1 MGMGPAQ
8 IAWGILGGG
17 IWLADGAELLLV
29 SSVTR
34 SLQKEW
40 HLTAVMKGLIV
51 SAVYLGILI
60 GNAASG
66 GCSHRFGRRE
76 MIVLSYCGIFLC
88 GFVSAACRAAMA
100 FMIMRFLGG
109 IFIGIGQPAWLSIS
123 AEITPAYWR
132 IPMAAV
138 SQSLFVVGE
147 MYISFLLMMD
157 DSNMQFLHWRVLLR
171 LGAVPSLVLFTLSMS
186 YLNESPMFLA
196 LKGRNKEARSV
207 VESMGRLESSS
218 HTTQWS
224 GSERQT
230 GNIYVNVG
238 FADSIDEMMGIV
250 GYSKVCTFVIMSV
263 CFTLNMVYFGS
274 LFAFPQVLPMLM
286 HGQAA
291 SELLVGALWEL
302 PGLATGLLLGI
313 TASRHGKLMKVFL
326 YIGYYG
332 IKCVPNIGFI
342 VAYQMSAELYP
353 TEARSMGAGL
363 ALAAGRLAAMIS
375 PLIYEA
381 VVIWTGTYLVFFLLM
396 ATMSVSNLYMV
407 AWIISVDWGES
418 ILENMAEILL
428 KLHCSPNC
436 HLHLMIWNI
445 CRAFKL
451 PPNFT
456 VAGLKDALV
465 QVMPINKGNP
475 ERIQAW
481 IELGRWN
488 PVSLL
493 FLVPA
498 WSYQVSGPA
507 DHWWFVA
514 RSANNMYFYAAQFCM
529 DESGKN
535 HVTGSVYL
543 GLPGAVASGLQYPE
557 ANCWLAREWAP
568 CRKPRA
574 KRDLDR
580 LLMSNPSAQIPY
592 SWMDNNCQHFAVNLY
607 EGDHGHIA

>member
-1 MGMGPAQ
+1 MPKNEDQEQVQSKERLQDVIEGMGMGPAQ

-207 VESMGRLESSS
+207 VESMGRLNKSPPSTLDFEKPCAEVREGTLFSQMSRQM
-218 HTTQWS
+218 TLVF
-224 GSERQT
+224 SEEF
-230 GNIYVNVG
+230 I
-238 FADSIDEMMGIV
+238 
-250 GYSKVCTFVIMSV
+250 VCTFVIMSV

-313 TASRHGKLMKVFL
+313 TASRRNSLKVYLTALTCSIVCFIVGAHGHPEHGKLMKVFL

-396 ATMSVSNLYMV
+396 ATMCVSNLYMV
-407 AWIISVDWGES
+407 D
-418 ILENMAEILL
+418 LLPEI
-428 KLHCSPNC
+428 N
-436 HLHLMIWNI
+436 
-445 CRAFKL
+445 
-451 PPNFT
+451 
-456 VAGLKDALV
+456 GLQSDSE
-465 QVMPINKGNP
+465 VMPINKGNP
-475 ERIQAW
+475 ERIQ
-481 IELGRWN
+481 
-488 PVSLL
+488 V
-493 FLVPA
+493 V
-498 WSYQVSGPA
+498 
-507 DHWWFVA
+507 
-514 RSANNMYFYAAQFCM
+514 
-529 DESGKN
+529 
-535 HVTGSVYL
+535 
-543 GLPGAVASGLQYPE
+543 
-557 ANCWLAREWAP
+557 
-568 CRKPRA
+568 
-574 KRDLDR
+574 
-580 LLMSNPSAQIPY
+580 
-592 SWMDNNCQHFAVNLY
+592 
-607 EGDHGHIA
+607 